1 MELKLTIRKDKTE
14 TIYKTDTRTISWRT
28 FKKIVDVFDVK
39 NLLST
44 LPAVLQG
51 LGKLKSDEIKN
62 TIENGELEELIPLL
76 NMVTSI
82 CLNSIDKVNGILLEC
97 FAEYNLTDEDLDN
110 ADFDEI
116 IDCVIKLVVN
126 VGQVLGLIKKTKK

>member
-76 NMVTSI
+76 NIVTSI

>member
-28 FKKIVDVFDVK
+28 FKKIVDIFDVK

-76 NMVTSI
+76 NIITSI
-82 CLNSIDKVNGILLEC
+82 CLNSMDKVNSILLEC

>member
-126 VGQVLGLIKKTKK
+126 VGQVLGLIKKIKK

>member
-82 CLNSIDKVNGILLEC
+82 CLNSIDKVNSILLEC